1 MSLFDIEIKS
11 HWLKEQI
18 GKPHSTR
25 LKLLYLSNF
34 LLELIKSG
42 THSKYISYFNE
53 FVPELVKLI
62 LRNEFRYFSPYEIES
77 LLFIVKSLEP
87 LNFSK
92 ENSERC
98 LGVLQNARNEILS
111 LLSGIVKTEAKAHK
125 NSINVVLIEANS
137 DEKGNVGTIQT
148 LTLRSSKRGKEFL
161 EDKIEFEN
169 LCENDQEKM
178 FSYITN
184 IVSFSKEQT
193 KKIISKT
200 NAYNLTFSF
209 ENKDCSYTG
218 SSFGLALLALAYN
231 SVLVNELRKIYYK
244 FFDDVVITG
253 AIDEKGDLLKLDS
266 SSLKVKIE
274 TVFFSRFNKFVIPE
288 DNIVEAKEIL
298 VELQKEYPQ
307 RKVELIPSANFK
319 SVLLNLAVVEVNK
332 LKIKEKLKANY
343 ESYHRTANWTFTF
356 IALLAIIYLIT
367 GYAIPYMDTNPV
379 YTNLT
384 SDRYAAYNK
393 YGKVVWESPTL
404 SQLDIN
410 VYKADNTG
418 KLKRILLSDLDD
430 DGFNEILLL
439 ISSEKNKLMNRTL
452 FCYNHDGSIKWKT
465 HIQQK
470 DSLYGSDYCSNDILL
485 RMMFLLEQNGK
496 KEIVV
501 HYRICLLFPDYTA
514 KISSD
519 GKIISEFYNP
529 GAITSLISSDIDED
543 GKKELFCAGMNN
555 DYEKS
560 GALVVFDTDLIM
572 GAGPGYRFPR
582 NVSTGLMKYYLL
594 FPKTDVG
601 RFTNHGSRMVGP
613 VEIHD
618 NRIVVYLKELD
629 GFRDLKNE
637 ECFQVY
643 TTIYT
648 LDKSLN
654 VLHVE
659 TSSEFDARYK
669 QLVEEGKLKPVKDW
683 KKYKEKLKSLVKYW
697 DGDKFINY
705 PTMNKYY
712 LLAKAERPTKTAK
725 N

>member
-1 MSLFDIEIKS
+1 
-11 HWLKEQI
+11 
-18 GKPHSTR
+18 
-25 LKLLYLSNF
+25 
-34 LLELIKSG
+34 
-42 THSKYISYFNE
+42 
-53 FVPELVKLI
+53 
-62 LRNEFRYFSPYEIES
+62 
-77 LLFIVKSLEP
+77 
-87 LNFSK
+87 
-92 ENSERC
+92 
-98 LGVLQNARNEILS
+98 
-111 LLSGIVKTEAKAHK
+111 
-125 NSINVVLIEANS
+125 
-137 DEKGNVGTIQT
+137 
-148 LTLRSSKRGKEFL
+148 
-161 EDKIEFEN
+161 
-169 LCENDQEKM
+169 
-178 FSYITN
+178 
-184 IVSFSKEQT
+184 
-193 KKIISKT
+193 
-200 NAYNLTFSF
+200 
-209 ENKDCSYTG
+209 
-218 SSFGLALLALAYN
+218 
-231 SVLVNELRKIYYK
+231 
-244 FFDDVVITG
+244 
-253 AIDEKGDLLKLDS
+253 
-266 SSLKVKIE
+266 
-274 TVFFSRFNKFVIPE
+274 
-288 DNIVEAKEIL
+288 
-298 VELQKEYPQ
+298 
-307 RKVELIPSANFK
+307 
-319 SVLLNLAVVEVNK
+319 
-332 LKIKEKLKANY
+332 
-343 ESYHRTANWTFTF
+343 
-356 IALLAIIYLIT
+356 
-367 GYAIPYMDTNPV
+367 
-379 YTNLT
+379 
-384 SDRYAAYNK
+384 
-393 YGKVVWESPTL
+393 
-404 SQLDIN
+404 
-410 VYKADNTG
+410 
-418 KLKRILLSDLDD
+418 
-430 DGFNEILLL
+430 
-439 ISSEKNKLMNRTL
+439 NRTL